1 MCLLGW
7 HFSDSFIRLTWNLFT
22 PTLLVLFLGL
32 LLVFM
37 DSRERS
43 DKQSLTLLTV
53 RATHHSHQKIPR
65 ERNQHF
71 RWDGSPEST
80 SDGVHYKKILPA
92 YTVKSWNK
100 LLSVI
105 ANKPGIVKFLVPQR
119 KTEAFRGRLGN
130 RIMCVTTEDQWWR
143 VDAAACEPGPEL
155 QCNLE
160 EADMRMVL
168 PCLARGRYMCHPLW
182 WHWCPCPTSCW

>member
-7 HFSDSFIRLTWNLFT
+7 HSSDSFIRLTWNLFI

-71 RWDGSPEST
+71 RWDGSPTEVKDPLWSNVPCGRWESVWEGNEHRQQARKRSFRRVSSNVYRRVSIKNVERLKRVST
-80 SDGVHYKKILPA
+80 SDGVRYKNILPA

-105 ANKPGIVKFLVPQR
+105 TNKPGIVKFLVRGTQR
-119 KTEAFRGRLGN
+119 ETSMKYLFGR
-130 RIMCVTTEDQWWR
+130 D
-143 VDAAACEPGPEL
+143 
-155 QCNLE
+155 
-160 EADMRMVL
+160 
-168 PCLARGRYMCHPLW
+168 Y
-182 WHWCPCPTSCW
+182 SF